1 MRLLIAEDERDLNR
15 ILTKRLSE
23 EGYSIDACFNGED
36 ALYYLKSIE
45 YDAAILDVM
54 MPKMDGFAV
63 LKAIR
68 DKGIGIPVLLLTARD
83 AIADRVHGLDLGA
96 NDYLVKPFSM
106 DELLA
111 RVRVLIRRISN
122 AKSSVLSCG
131 DLVLNLSS
139 HIVARAGNII
149 ELSGKEYALLS
160 YMMLNQNII
169 LSREKIEDHV
179 WNYDY
184 EGGTN
189 VVDVYIRYLRKKI
202 DDDYENKLIKTVRGM
217 GYMLTNE

>member
-36 ALYYLKSIE
+36 ALYYLKSTE

>member
-68 DKGIGIPVLLLTARD
+68 DKGIGIPVLHLTARD

-111 RVRVLIRRISN
+111 RVRSLIRSLSN
-122 AKSSVLSCG
+122 AHSSNLSCG
-131 DLVLNLSS
+131 DLILDLSS
-139 HIVARAGNII
+139 HIVTRSGKNV

-169 LSREKIEDHV
+169 LSREKIEDLFKEKAAAAPSV
-179 WNYDY
+179 RLRPRRTPRALQA
-184 EGGTN
+184 EGQT
-189 VVDVYIRYLRKKI
+189 V
-202 DDDYENKLIKTVRGM
+202 KTHF
-217 GYMLTNE
+217 

>member
-139 HIVARAGNII
+139 HTVARAGNNI